1 MDRVAMLHM
10 QTAWIANILLRQI
23 LESVLMFI
31 CLDAIFIIIRFLKQ
45 SNVDAYINLWLVSI
59 VLCFIILSMSI
70 KAAWEL
76 SGLLRS
82 PA

>member
-1 MDRVAMLHM
+1 MLHM

-45 SNVDAYINLWLVSI
+45 SNVDAYINL
-59 VLCFIILSMSI
+59 
-70 KAAWEL
+70 
-76 SGLLRS
+76 
-82 PA
+82 